1 MSRLDLKLE
10 DFERLQQAMV
20 EFQGNSAK
28 IINQVFHDEGAQWVS
43 EEIQRL
49 MPVSGRTWSGK
60 ANAAKGSKSLT
71 NEKGN
76 LSFTVKTTKKYQYL
90 YFPDDGSN
98 TKRHAGNQQFF
109 ARGGE
114 IKQNDIIDRCI
125 TCLTKEF

>member
-1 MSRLDLKLE
+1 MARLDLELK

-20 EFQGNSAK
+20 QFQGNSAK
-28 IINQVFHDEGAQWVS
+28 IINQVFHDEGVQWVS

-71 NEKGN
+71 DEKEN
-76 LSFTVKTTKKYQYL
+76 LSFTVKTTKKYHYL

-98 TKRHAGNQQFF
+98 TKHHAGNQQFF
-109 ARGGE
+109 KKSGE
-114 IKQNDIIDRCI
+114 TKQNDIIERCVLR
-125 TCLTKEF
+125 LTEEF